1 VKAAK
6 AKRSAAAQK
15 AEAIE
20 IVIDGHGYR
29 VTGTDIAGRSD
40 RPYHA
45 ALIALEKAGYGLG
58 ELIIV
63 RPRLRTTDKHE
74 MTLGQR
80 LELWR
85 KPLSRRHWWGS
96 GRACPSWSG
105 GRCRSS
111 ETDRGERL
119 APPQSRPSRAFRPL
133 HGAGGAGKAPWRAP
147 AEIARFDVR
156 TARPLVGLSWGF
168 TQDLKFYH

>member
-1 VKAAK
+1 LKAAVKAAK

-85 KPLSRRHWWGS
+85 TNPYRGAIGGDPVEPARAGVAAGAGVRRRTAVNGSPRLRAGRPGLSGLGQGPRGGRSGKSPLAGSRRN
-96 GRACPSWSG
+96 R
-105 GRCRSS
+105 
-111 ETDRGERL
+111 
-119 APPQSRPSRAFRPL
+119 
-133 HGAGGAGKAPWRAP
+133 
-147 AEIARFDVR
+147 EI
-156 TARPLVGLSWGF
+156 
-168 TQDLKFYH
+168 